1 MTSPIP
7 PEIRPEI
14 KTLVQQLKQA
24 EAEKKELDDV
34 LTAWGDRA
42 RELIAGK
49 PSVWD
54 MAFFIVSMGE
64 FLK

>member
-1 MTSPIP
+1 MTNQSH
-7 PEIRPEI
+7 RQEI
-14 KTLVQQLKQA
+14 KELVKKLKQA

-42 RELIAGK
+42 RELIASH
-49 PSVWD
+49 PSITD